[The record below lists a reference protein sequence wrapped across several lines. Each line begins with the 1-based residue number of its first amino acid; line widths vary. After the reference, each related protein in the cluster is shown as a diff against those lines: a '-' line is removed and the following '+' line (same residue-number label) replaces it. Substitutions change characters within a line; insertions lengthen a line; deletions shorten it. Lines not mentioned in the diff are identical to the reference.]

1 MRRPTRREVAWV
13 LIVTVAI
20 CFGVVL
26 PATALIEHIDLIIS
40 LVGTLV
46 LTLIGIVAGLGAAST
61 GYFDTHRDK

>member
-26 PATALIEHIDLIIS
+26 PATVLIEHADLIIS